1 MLNTHGDLRY
11 WIRKILNTEDIE
23 YRRHS
28 VWSIDIT
35 GNTQCVSNIYIVY
48 SYTVTPCVLNTH
60 DIRYWTHKT
69 FGSNINI
76 TENTPCVL
84 NIQCIVY
91 TLYWM
96 YTILFVLNTRDIHV
110 FNTVENIIYSYTVRI
125 GYTQWQ
131 SLWST
136 HTHTHTHTH
145 TQTHTSDIRYA
156 IWLLQAIHRVYWIHT
171 VIFCYI
177 QYSWI
182 YHIFL
187 HRAYW
192 IHTVTFAIKYI
203 RHSDWN
209 MTITGNTQCVLNVRS
224 IRILHTWDI
233 HVAYWIYDMMT
244 TSIRRTHCQHVNTRC
259 QHVTWKS
266 HVFKTESVVHSVEYT
281 LSTYLSI
288 FNTWEIHVTCWQRV
302 RWIPTVTFAIEHSR
316 HSVCNTAYC
325 IWSVI
330 SSFSI
335 LNWYSSSLGLFYNV
349 PLKRD
354 QGDWDWRLR

>member
-1 MLNTHGDLRY
+1 VLNTHGDLRY

-182 YHIFL
+182 YNIYL

-209 MTITGNTQCVLNVRS
+209 MTITGNTQCILNVR
-224 IRILHTWDI
+224 HD
-233 HVAYWIYDMMT
+233 D
-244 TSIRRTHCQHVNTRC
+244 N
-259 QHVTWKS
+259 
-266 HVFKTESVVHSVEYT
+266 EYSTNT
-281 LSTYLSI
+281 LSTRQYTLPTCHMKVSCI
-288 FNTWEIHVTCWQRV
+288 QDRKRRTFSRIHVVNISFNIQHMRDSCDMLTTCSLNTHGDIRYWTQQ
-302 RWIPTVTFAIEHSR
+302 TFGMQYSLLHLECH
-316 HSVCNTAYC
+316 
-325 IWSVI
+325 
-330 SSFSI
+330 FFI
-335 LNWYSSSLGLFYNV
+335 LYSQLIF
-349 PLKRD
+349 
-354 QGDWDWRLR
+354 